1 MQIDSSLNSG
11 WKCCLLLLLAVAFQ
25 SSFPDVASLAVW
37 LELREHSCCV
47 LEMSCV
53 LCALQGLTYI
63 SHYHIL
69 YTYHCALYTCVA
81 SYPYSLCVCVHVCA
95 CVQVSF
101 RLLYNQDRTG
111 ITASLGTMRDLVK
124 RGIWRATLAIQDQ
137 PTTATSPDDALITL
151 NV

>member
-1 MQIDSSLNSG
+1 MGYYIDLLRQSDTMQIDSSLNSG

-53 LCALQGLTYI
+53 LCALQGLIYI

-81 SYPYSLCVCVHVCA
+81 SYPYSLCVCVCVCVCLCA
-95 CVQVSF
+95 G
-101 RLLYNQDRTG
+101 LLQAALQPRQDWHYGLSRHNEG
-111 ITASLGTMRDLVK
+111 LG
-124 RGIWRATLAIQDQ
+124 
-137 PTTATSPDDALITL
+137 
-151 NV
+151 

>member
-1 MQIDSSLNSG
+1 M
-11 WKCCLLLLLAVAFQ
+11 C
-25 SSFPDVASLAVW
+25 
-37 LELREHSCCV
+37 
-47 LEMSCV
+47 
-53 LCALQGLTYI
+53 
-63 SHYHIL
+63 
-69 YTYHCALYTCVA
+69 
-81 SYPYSLCVCVHVCA
+81 VCA